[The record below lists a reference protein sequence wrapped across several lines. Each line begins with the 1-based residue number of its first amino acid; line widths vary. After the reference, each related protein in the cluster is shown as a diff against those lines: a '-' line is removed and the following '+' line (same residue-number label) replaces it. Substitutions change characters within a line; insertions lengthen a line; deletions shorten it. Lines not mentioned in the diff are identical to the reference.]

1 MYHSLGNYHDTEKME
16 NKTVVTVVGLGL
28 IGGSLCYAF
37 KRARINV
44 KGVSGGRT
52 IEKAMGMQIIDE
64 GFEYVGMQDAL
75 RNSDFVFLCTP
86 LHDIIARLPDVFE
99 FCDRNTVI
107 SDVGSTKSVICR
119 SAEKYL
125 LRGAHF
131 IGGHPMAGSEKRG
144 IENANPYLFYD
155 AVYVLTPL
163 KHTPKKAIKRL
174 SDLLSLLGAKIMVL
188 EPGLHDMIAAN
199 VSHLP
204 QLLAVLLTNHL
215 AGKNSDLY
223 RNLAA
228 GGFRDMTR
236 IASSSY
242 DVWKDIISTN
252 IEQIGDALNDFQKRL
267 SHLGSILEDG
277 QALREVFEIA
287 RHERHTIPRYSKG
300 FLKPLFDVRVSVKDR
315 AGELARI
322 TNTIYYHN
330 INIKD
335 IEIVNIR
342 EGEGGILR
350 LGFSLQKD
358 AQKAAEALE
367 GVGYE
372 VVLVD

>member
-1 MYHSLGNYHDTEKME
+1 ME
-16 NKTVVTVVGLGL
+16 NQTSVTVVGLGL
-28 IGGSLCYAF
+28 IGGSLCHAF
-37 KRARINV
+37 KREHITV
-44 KGVSGGRT
+44 KGVSGGKT
-52 IEKAMGMQIIDE
+52 IEKAIGMQIIDE
-64 GFEYVGMQDAL
+64 GFEYGEMREAL
-75 RNSDFVFLCTP
+75 RNSAFVFLCTP
-86 LHDIIARLPDVFE
+86 LKDIIARLSEVFE
-99 FCDRNTVI
+99 CCGKNTVV
-107 SDVGSTKSVICR
+107 SDVGSTKSVICKT
-119 SAEKYL
+119 AEKYL
-125 LRGAHF
+125 PRGAYF

-163 KHTPKKAIKRL
+163 KNTPKKAVKRL
-174 SDLLSLLGAKIMVL
+174 SGLLSLLGAKIMVL
-188 EPGLHDMIAAN
+188 EPGLHDMIAAS

-204 QLLAVLLTNHL
+204 QLIAVLLANHL

-252 IEQIGDALNDFQKRL
+252 IGQIGDSINDFQNRL
-267 SHLGSILEDG
+267 SHLHSILEDE
-277 QALREVFEIA
+277 QALREVFEKA
-287 RHERHTIPRYSKG
+287 RRERHTIPRYSKG

-322 TNTIYYHN
+322 TNVIYYHD

-350 LGFSLQKD
+350 LGFSLQND
-358 AQKAAEALE
+358 ARKAAEALE
-367 GVGYE
+367 AVGYG
-372 VVLVD
+372 VVVVE